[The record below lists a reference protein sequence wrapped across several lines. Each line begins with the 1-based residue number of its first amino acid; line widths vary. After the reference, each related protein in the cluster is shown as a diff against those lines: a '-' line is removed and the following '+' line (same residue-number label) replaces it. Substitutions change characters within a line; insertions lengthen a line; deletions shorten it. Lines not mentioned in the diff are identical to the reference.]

1 MSDSAKLYGD
11 RGLSPPYIHKGS
23 ETMSY
28 DLISNVRKKAA
39 AEGDKEPDQGH
50 VRRSARFWFNID
62 EWPLVLK
69 LAQIHGWEPEGTQ
82 PSFDD
87 QLMSTG
93 GAGDTD
99 ADTNADTDTDTD
111 TDEHTDEHT
120 DKAYSGGEWSGTYL
134 LNRMQSVTNSDAA
147 ALADAV
153 EQALEHIPAVPI
165 DKQLENRRVL
175 YLENSDGPEEVVD
188 KILERFTDDF
198 TKEADPHLQ
207 FSGPAHKEK
216 LENFVAFCRRGGFTI
231 A

>member
-1 MSDSAKLYGD
+1 
-11 RGLSPPYIHKGS
+11 
-23 ETMSY
+23 MSY
-28 DLISNVRKKAA
+28 DLISNVGKKKT
-39 AEGDKEPDQGH
+39 AEDDTQADQGH
-50 VRRSARFWFNID
+50 VKRSARFWFNID

-87 QLMSTG
+87 RLISTG
-93 GAGDTD
+93 GAEDTD
-99 ADTNADTDTDTD
+99 
-111 TDEHTDEHT
+111 TDEHT
-120 DKAYSGGEWSGTYL
+120 DKAYSGGEWNGTYL
-134 LNRMQSVTNSDAA
+134 LNRMQSVTDSDAA

-216 LENFVAFCRRGGFTI
+216 LEDFVDFCRRGGFTI

>member
-1 MSDSAKLYGD
+1 
-11 RGLSPPYIHKGS
+11 
-23 ETMSY
+23 MSY

-93 GAGDTD
+93 GAE
-99 ADTNADTDTDTD
+99 DTNADTDTDTA
-111 TDEHTDEHT
+111 EHT

-134 LNRMQSVTNSDAA
+134 LNRMQSVTDSDAA

-175 YLENSDGPEEVVD
+175 YLENSDGPEEVVE

-198 TKEADPHLQ
+198 TKVADPHLE
-207 FSGPAHKEK
+207 FSGPEHKEK